1 MKAWK
6 RLAGGRYVDLN
17 NLTVD
22 DIDIDDINVALNH
35 VYRFNGHYKDNKP
48 LTVAQHTLLCVHIAD
63 MIFPEDNEIR
73 IATIIHD
80 FGETYYGDIAT
91 PVKHAFGEAFK
102 QFAKPID
109 DAIDQKFW
117 HVPNENGP
125 NPTVKSCVKVCD
137 LISLDI
143 ERRAMWKSQHGKDKW
158 PTTPDIK
165 LSLLDKQA
173 MFDEV
178 ASIKFVDLKGLLN
191 V

>member
-17 NLTVD
+17 NLTEA
-22 DIDIDDINVALNH
+22 DIDIDDINVALNYIH
-35 VYRFNGHYKDNKP
+35 RFNGHHKDNTP
-48 LTVAQHTLLCVHIAD
+48 LTVAQHTLLCVNIGSL
-63 MIFPEDNEIR
+63 IFPDDNEIR

-80 FGETYYGDIAT
+80 FGEAYYGDIST
-91 PVKHAFGEAFK
+91 PIKHAFGEAFK
-102 QFAKPID
+102 SFAKPID
-109 DAIDQKFW
+109 DAVDRKFW
-117 HVPNENGP
+117 GIGGP
-125 NPTVKSCVKVCD
+125 NQTIKDCVKVCD

-178 ASIKFVDLKGLLN
+178 AQIKFVDLKGLLN